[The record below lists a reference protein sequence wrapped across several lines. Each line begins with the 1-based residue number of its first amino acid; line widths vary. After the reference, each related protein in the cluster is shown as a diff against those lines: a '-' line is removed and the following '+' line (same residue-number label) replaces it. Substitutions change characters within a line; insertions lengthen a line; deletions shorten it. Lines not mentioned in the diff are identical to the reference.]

1 MDATDDVVE
10 DNKTLT
16 VEEETDTQ
24 ELLSSFEW
32 GVSDAQN
39 FIQRPEDELNALEAV
54 SLSSL
59 VI

>member
-32 GVSDAQN
+32 GVSDAQS
-39 FIQRPEDELNALEAV
+39 FIQRLEERV
-54 SLSSL
+54 SSMLSRRSLSL

>member
-1 MDATDDVVE
+1 MDVTDDVVE

-32 GVSDAQN
+32 GVSDVQSL
-39 FIQRPEDELNALEAV
+39 IKRLEGELNALEAV
-54 SLSSL
+54 SLVS
-59 VI
+59 

>member
-16 VEEETDTQ
+16 VEETDKQ

-32 GVSDAQN
+32 GVSDVQS
-39 FIQRPEDELNALEAV
+39 FIKRLEGELNALEAV
-54 SLSSL
+54 SLVS
-59 VI
+59 